1 MSERRLM
8 RSRYLLVARHPAE
21 VDTLPLST
29 KVDFP
34 KKKSNWYY
42 PFSKISRTHRSC
54 RRPLSLQLLTCRFE
68 DQLRARSSKT
78 SAGVPFS
85 FNSLV
90 NPGVAKGHLLQASS
104 PPLLP
109 SVNRRFYST
118 IELLHFLYL
127 ETAPNGPQLRAR
139 FVAVFPRA

>member
-1 MSERRLM
+1 M

-78 SAGVPFS
+78 SAGVPFPHNS
-85 FNSLV
+85 FGK
-90 NPGVAKGHLLQASS
+90 PRRREGPFVASFIS

-118 IELLHFLYL
+118 IEILHFFYL